1 MNPASLVTALS
12 GIGPSLAKKL
22 EKLEIN
28 TVFDLLYH
36 LPFRYLDRSL
46 ITPAALVQVGELV
59 TIIGQIDSITN
70 IRAKSGKM
78 MQKASL
84 SDSSGKIDIIW
95 FYQPY
100 LTRTLKPNQKVS
112 LSGKVDFFNRRPA
125 LISPDYEL
133 LTPNSES
140 VLLLHTGRLV
150 PIYPETAGLTSKW
163 LRTKIHSLLSEL
175 ASDRVEPFAQR
186 VQPSALGWK
195 QALQNIHFPQNL
207 DQVQPARQRL
217 AFDELLLL
225 QIRALKHKQQWQA
238 TKLAHSF
245 AIDQE
250 KILQFI
256 NALPFNLTP
265 SQNQALKDILTDLS
279 ASVPMNRLLE
289 GDVGSGKTVVAATTA
304 YIAYL
309 NGFQTLFMAPTQI
322 LASQHHATLSALFKP
337 FGIEVGLITS
347 QSKLKINNS
356 SRSASESSILKIIVG
371 THALLNQALQLNEVG
386 LVIIDEQHR
395 FGVVQRAAASARGQ
409 SPHVL
414 TMTATPI
421 PRTIALTLYGDL
433 DLSLLTDMPP
443 GRLPVKT
450 WVVPESKRAAAY
462 EWIKKQQTQIFIVCP
477 FIEESETLTSV
488 KSAKSEYA
496 KLAKIFSE
504 SNLGLL
510 HGKLQTKDKQ
520 QVITKF
526 RAGEYDILVTT
537 PIVEVGIDIPSAT
550 IMVIEGADRFGL
562 AQLHQ
567 LRGRVGR
574 SSSQSYCLL
583 FSPTPSDRI
592 KALETMTS
600 GFELAENDLKLRGAG
615 NIYGTSQ
622 HGVPNFKIAR
632 YDDFSLIPHVQ
643 KEAQRLLPKL
653 NELPLLRDLVEKD
666 KIDLIQ
672 PN

>member
-1 MNPASLVTALS
+1 MNPASLVTALP

-22 EKLEIN
+22 EKLGVN
-28 TVFDLLYH
+28 TIFDLLYH

-46 ITPAALVQVGELV
+46 VTPAARAQVGDFV
-59 TIIGQIDSITN
+59 TIIGHIDSITN

-100 LTRTLKPNQKVS
+100 LIKTLKSNQKVS

-133 LTPNSES
+133 LTDNYE
-140 VLLLHTGRLV
+140 LIHTGRLV
-150 PIYPETAGLTSKW
+150 PIYPETAGLSSRW
-163 LRTKIHSLLSEL
+163 LRAKIHNLLSEL
-175 ASDRVEPFAQR
+175 ASDRVEPFAHR
-186 VQPSALGWK
+186 VQPFALGWK
-195 QALQNIHFPQNL
+195 QALQNIHFPKNL

-256 NALPFNLTP
+256 NALSFNLTP
-265 SQNQALKDILTDLS
+265 SQNQALKDILSDLS

-289 GDVGSGKTVVAATTA
+289 GDVGSGKTVVAACAA

-322 LASQHHATLSALFKP
+322 LASQHHTTLSALFKP
-337 FGIEVGLITS
+337 LGIEVGLITS
-347 QSKLKINNS
+347 QSKLKITRKA
-356 SRSASESSILKIIVG
+356 RSQDRYSELKIIVG
-371 THALLNQALQLNEVG
+371 THALLSPSLQLNEVG

-450 WVVPESKRAAAY
+450 WVVPEIKRQAAY
-462 EWIKKQQTQIFIVCP
+462 TWIKSQKTQCFIVCP
-477 FIEESETLTSV
+477 FIEASESLTTV
-488 KSAKSEYA
+488 KAAKVEFA
-496 KLAKIFSE
+496 NLTQIFSE
-504 SNLGLL
+504 FKLGLL
-510 HGKLQTKDKQ
+510 HGKLKTKDKDE
-520 QVITKF
+520 VINKF
-526 RAGEYDILVTT
+526 RTGEYDILVTT
-537 PIVEVGIDIPSAT
+537 PVVEVGIDIPSAT

-574 SSSQSYCLL
+574 NSSQSYCLL

-592 KALETMTS
+592 KALETVTS

-622 HGVPNFKIAR
+622 HGIPNFKIAR

-653 NELPLLRDLVEKD
+653 NELPLLQSLIEKD